1 MVNKISKS
9 RYKSYGQK
17 QRFTRRGS
25 ELTRQIDEIRRQREI
40 EISGLR
46 ALADNE
52 QRNDELYIRGLQRK
66 GATELENKQQ
76 IHKFERDATSNALGA
91 LGVAAE
97 GEIRA
102 LQGQAEEAG
111 KWRDFWKDFAVNH
124 SQKYA
129 KLAEGA
135 AKLIDEKRS
144 IHLLNKLDPEF
155 AYKAAENFTK
165 GIKIVEKN
173 ALKEVGATKGKKGQI
188 LDPVTKKEVIV
199 DSSRGVIHYHNKMV
213 QDVKQGRAFYTSL
226 LERIAKDETGKSLL
240 TPSMAQNAYVSYS
253 YELLKE
259 LKIDPSSKAGR
270 EITRQFAVWGRD
282 VAESRW
288 NQHQAQEDLGN
299 IQKKSETLASEIKLA
314 LEATE
319 PGKEQE
325 ELWNNAQITFQG
337 LHHIINGSIYEST
350 DGKFGLRSWNPQ
362 TLNAEVIKQ
371 VYPFLREMSYD
382 ELYTVFNKLKI
393 FDETTAEKIKV
404 KGQEVGILDKSK
416 TNQEALL
423 DLVIANADFRKKET
437 AAKRDGQLKRL
448 ILPYDEA
455 WEAAKKDKSKMAEF
469 NKMIPSYISLVSSS
483 KFKDT
488 DYRTTAWERTKYNPA
503 EYGSYQTYEKM
514 LELVIDGDLE
524 EAMILI
530 ASTAG
535 TGEVQEA
542 YGSLAHNEFGKLH
555 TAINVINNLSWHNS
569 TDVGAIQEA
578 ATDIY
583 KKSMNAAFKD
593 RTLNVDDKK
602 VIKALRQHI
611 IREIVNDK
619 SEDTPDQVFQRAIET
634 VDKAFDIGI
643 KEQKGV
649 YAATEASVSNW
660 TIAEVDE
667 RTGKV
672 TKPGGYGKKTKDSIR
687 PDNLNN
693 YIFHGFDDRIDHRVT
708 QTLGFFNEEFIQAK
722 EGSTKLTKVRLRENI
737 QKNLNSPNSI
747 LTTDEKNFIS
757 MQVLGLEDIRDNR
770 AISSNLKV
778 LITMAKKYNNDITT
792 KDVMNMVVDGL
803 SANKELYGQLEG
815 KTYPMGFDD
824 ITKKLTGKC
833 AKNAKNNLSLCIA
846 GLFKKAGVE
855 VNEQL
860 GKISIKNPTVDQ
872 YLELYAEPKQ

>member
-1 MVNKISKS
+1 MVNKVSKS

-17 QRFTRRGS
+17 QRFSRRGS
-25 ELTRQIDEIRRQREI
+25 ELTRQIDEIRKQRETK
-40 EISGLR
+40 ISGLR

-76 IHKFERDATSNALGA
+76 IHKFERDATSNRIGA

-102 LQGQAEEAG
+102 LQGAADEAG
-111 KWRDFWKDFAVNH
+111 KWQNFWKDFAVNH

-135 AKLIDEKRS
+135 LKLIDDKQS
-144 IHLLNKLDPEF
+144 IRMLGKLDPKF
-155 AYKAAENFTK
+155 AYKAADNFTK
-165 GIKIVEKN
+165 ATKIVEKN
-173 ALKEVGATKGKKGQI
+173 ALKEVGADKKRKNQI
-188 LDPVTKKEVIV
+188 LDPITKKEIIIG
-199 DSSRGVIHYHNKMV
+199 SGTSNIHYQNKMV
-213 QDVKQGRAFYTSL
+213 QEVQKGRAFYASVMQ
-226 LERIAKDETGKSLL
+226 RYAKDEFGRSLL
-240 TPSMAQNAYVSYS
+240 TTSMAQNAYISYS
-253 YELLKE
+253 YHLLKE
-259 LKIDPSSKAGR
+259 LNIDPASKAGR
-270 EITRQFAVWGRD
+270 EITRTFGVWGRD
-282 VAESRW
+282 VAEARW
-288 NQHQAQEDLGN
+288 NQHQATKDVGHVQE
-299 IQKKSETLASEIKLA
+299 KAETLATEIREA
-314 LEATE
+314 LKITE
-319 PGKEQE
+319 PTQEQTDA
-325 ELWNNAQITFQG
+325 WSNAQITFQG
-337 LHHIINGSIYEST
+337 LHHIINGSIYESS

-371 VYPFLREMSYD
+371 VFPYLKEMSYD
-382 ELYTVFNKLKI
+382 ELYTVFNRFKI
-393 FDETTAEKIKV
+393 FDEGTAEKIKV

-416 TNQEALL
+416 INQEALL
-423 DLVIANADFRKKET
+423 DLVIANVDFKKKET
-437 AAKRDGQLKRL
+437 SAKRDGQLKRL

-455 WEAAKKDKSKMAEF
+455 WEAAKKDKSKMVEF
-469 NKMIPSYISLVSSS
+469 NKMIPSYVALVSSS
-483 KFKDT
+483 KFNET

-514 LELVIDGDLE
+514 LGLVMDGDLE

-535 TGEVQEA
+535 TGEVQKE
-542 YGSLAHNEFGKLH
+542 YGSLAHDEFGKLH
-555 TAINVINNLSWHNS
+555 TAINVINNLSWHES
-569 TDVGAIQEA
+569 KDLGAIQEVA
-578 ATDIY
+578 KDIY

-602 VIKALRQHI
+602 VIKALRQHL

-619 SEDTPDQVFQRAIET
+619 SKDTPDQVFQRAIET

-660 TIAEVDE
+660 TLAEVDE

-672 TKPGGYGKKTKDSIR
+672 IKPGGYGKRSKDSIR

-722 EGSTKLTKVRLRENI
+722 EGSTKLTKSRLRDNI
-737 QKNLNSPNSI
+737 QTNLNSPNSI

-757 MQVLGLEDIRDNR
+757 MQVLGLQEVKDNR

-778 LITMAKKYNNDITT
+778 LITMAKKYNNNITT

-803 SANKELYGQLEG
+803 SADKELYGQLEN

-846 GLFKKAGVE
+846 ELFKQNGVE